1 MEKMKSSTLHD
12 MILFIAD
19 FLQIKLLMFSL
30 SASTLF
36 AMLSQ
41 FIRIYV
47 FDDFD
52 FLFILGVLLIMD
64 MTTGIIKAVIKD
76 GKKISA
82 SKFIRIGIKFFNCM
96 MILVSIH
103 ILRNYASPDGIGQ
116 AFFQTVGRST
126 CIIYFLSSIIPNV
139 YILSDKKLP
148 IGWLMKIIES
158 AETKLNSSESES
170 KGNEKTN

>member
-1 MEKMKSSTLHD
+1 MKNQTIHD
-12 MILFIAD
+12 IFFSMID
-19 FLQIKLLMFSL
+19 FLQFKILIFSL
-30 SASTLF
+30 SASTMI
-36 AMLSQ
+36 AMISQ
-41 FIRIYV
+41 FIKIYV

-64 MTTGIIKAVIKD
+64 MTSGIIKAVVKD
-76 GKKISA
+76 GKKVSA

-103 ILRNYASPDGIGQ
+103 ILQNYASPEGIGQ
-116 AFFQTVGRST
+116 EFFQTVGRST
-126 CIIYFLSSIIPNV
+126 CIIYFLSSIIPNI

-158 AETKLNSSESES
+158 AETKLNSPEID
-170 KGNEKTN
+170 KNETKN

>member
-1 MEKMKSSTLHD
+1 MSSTKQLHTIHD
-12 MILFIAD
+12 NLMFIFD
-19 FLQIKLLMFSL
+19 LLQIKLVMFSI
-30 SASTLF
+30 SASTVL
-36 AMLSQ
+36 AMIGQ
-41 FIRIYV
+41 FVKIYV

-52 FLFILGVLLIMD
+52 FLFVLGVLLVMD
-64 MTTGIIKAVIKD
+64 MMVGIIKSVIKD

-103 ILRNYASPDGIGQ
+103 ILQHYASPDGIGQ
-116 AFFQTVGRST
+116 DFFQTIGRST

-158 AETKLNSSESES
+158 AETKLNSEQAEKS
-170 KGNEKTN
+170 KS

>member
-1 MEKMKSSTLHD
+1 MKNQTLHD
-12 MILFIAD
+12 IMFS
-19 FLQIKLLMFSL
+19 FVEFMQIKLILFSL

-36 AMLSQ
+36 AMLAQ
-41 FIRIYV
+41 FVRLYV

-52 FLFILGVLLIMD
+52 FLFVLGVLLLMD
-64 MTTGIIKAVIKD
+64 MATGIIKAIIKD

-82 SKFIRIGIKFFNCM
+82 AKFIRIGIKFFNCM

-103 ILRNYASPDGIGQ
+103 ILQHYASTEGIGQ
-116 AFFQTVGRST
+116 DFFQTVGRST

-148 IGWLMKIIES
+148 VGWLMKIIET
-158 AETKLNSSESES
+158 AETKLNSTEIKAKEHEQ
-170 KGNEKTN
+170 NN